1 VRASTAFG
9 PSETNLITDA
19 AYVLAYSTVLLN
31 TDLYNPQVKR
41 RMTQEDFRKNN
52 RGINDGQDLPPE
64 LLSSIYDE
72 IASNEIRMKDE
83 MKVALP
89 TAAPAGIAG
98 ALANVGRDLQKEAYM
113 MQSSGM
119 VNKTEVKHNDIVG
132 IR

>member
-1 VRASTAFG
+1 MGKTTAAWTSTTSRTLHSIRAGGCEALVWVELCVDSG
-9 PSETNLITDA
+9 YIS
-19 AYVLAYSTVLLN
+19 
-31 TDLYNPQVKR
+31 R
-41 RMTQEDFRKNN
+41 
-52 RGINDGQDLPPE
+52 

-119 VNKTEVKHNDIVG
+119 VNKTEVKQVDFDG
-132 IR
+132 TQ